1 MRIAQR
7 TPGMGVGVE
16 NRGKRGVNATLGDLK
31 ICRKCTKSTKFW
43 VKKAQISQIC
53 QNEPN
58 IRMAGNETGSTD
70 RSEDELKVGQVE
82 NWENLRKSP
91 RKAGNWVENR
101 EIWPKIEEI

>member
-1 MRIAQR
+1 
-7 TPGMGVGVE
+7 
-16 NRGKRGVNATLGDLK
+16 
-31 ICRKCTKSTKFW
+31 
-43 VKKAQISQIC
+43 
-53 QNEPN
+53 
-58 IRMAGNETGSTD
+58 MAGNETGSTD